1 MNNSSTLTNTKAF
14 QIWIAF
20 LIFIII
26 LSFILY
32 YKKYSISN
40 IIIIDI
46 ALFIAYILIVNISV
60 YYYVTHY
67 LVPNRK

>member
-20 LIFIII
+20 FIFIII

-46 ALFIAYILIVNISV
+46 ALFIAYTLIVNISV

>member
-46 ALFIAYILIVNISV
+46 ALFIAYTLIVNISV

>member
-20 LIFIII
+20 FIFIII

-46 ALFIAYILIVNISV
+46 ALFIAYTLIVNISV
-60 YYYVTHY
+60 YYYVTNY

>member
-1 MNNSSTLTNTKAF
+1 MNNSSSLTNTKAF

-46 ALFIAYILIVNISV
+46 ALFIAYTLIVNISV

-67 LVPNRK
+67 LVPNKK

>member
-1 MNNSSTLTNTKAF
+1 MINSSTLTNTKAF

-46 ALFIAYILIVNISV
+46 ALFIAYTLIVNISV

>member
-46 ALFIAYILIVNISV
+46 ALFIAYTLIVNISV
-60 YYYVTHY
+60 YYYVTNY